1 MSGSGGTSPYAWLPR
16 GAREWS
22 PPYGGL
28 PGTWP
33 RFTAAYALLVLL
45 RITGEVPV
53 PWLLGAAAVVGAAS
67 VAGYSLRRRGFR
79 PRGGSWVVAG
89 PDAASLV
96 VPGGA
101 AWAAV
106 RTTVAGGGRV
116 LGGAEAAA
124 ALRGAAALLRAAD
137 RDAALLTAVVSGP
150 ERDGGAQYVVY
161 DEASAFVLRAG
172 GPGASRAG
180 RPGGK
185 PDRGTGA
192 RQRALLADVAGE
204 LGAEVPPGDGSGGTG
219 GVNGAGSPGGVS
231 GAGGPGD
238 VPDELTPAGRA
249 AASLAATAAAAAGTP
264 LPGTDPDV
272 RPLPWPPHRAAAA
285 TADSALRLLTF
296 AVPVAL
302 WLAWLAGAWS

>member
-1 MSGSGGTSPYAWLPR
+1 MSASGGTSPYAWLPR

-45 RITGEVPV
+45 RITGDVPV

-67 VAGYSLRRRGFR
+67 VAGYWLRRRGFR
-79 PRGGSWVVAG
+79 PRGGSWVVAERG
-89 PDAASLV
+89 AVSLV

-101 AWAAV
+101 AGAAV

-137 RDAALLTAVVSGP
+137 RDAALPAAVAPGP
-150 ERDGGAQYVVY
+150 ERDGGALYAVY

-172 GPGASRAG
+172 APGAARAG

-185 PDRGTGA
+185 PDRGTHA
-192 RQRALLADVAGE
+192 RQRALLLDVARE
-204 LGAEVPPGDGSGGTG
+204 LGAEVPPGDVPGGAA
-219 GVNGAGSPGGVS
+219 GVNGAAGVD
-231 GAGGPGD
+231 GAGGPRD
-238 VPDELTPAGRA
+238 VPDEQTPAGRA

-264 LPGTDPDV
+264 LPGTDPGV

-285 TADSALRLLTF
+285 TADGALRLLTF

-302 WLAWLAGAWS
+302 WAAWLAGAWS

>member
-45 RITGEVPV
+45 RITRDVPV

-67 VAGYSLRRRGFR
+67 VAGYWLRRRGFR

-89 PDAASLV
+89 AGAVSLV

-101 AWAAV
+101 AGAAV

-116 LGGAEAAA
+116 VGGAEAAA
-124 ALRGAAALLRAAD
+124 ALRGAVALLRAAD
-137 RDAALLTAVVSGP
+137 RDAALLTAVTSGP
-150 ERDGGAQYVVY
+150 ERDGGAEYVVY

-172 GPGASRAG
+172 APGAPRAG
-180 RPGGK
+180 RPGGR

-192 RQRALLADVAGE
+192 RQRALLTDVAGE
-204 LGAEVPPGDGSGGTG
+204 LGAEVPPGAGSGSPA
-219 GVNGAGSPGGVS
+219 GAGGAN

-238 VPDELTPAGRA
+238 VPDELAPAGRA
-249 AASLAATAAAAAGTP
+249 AAALAATAAAAAGTP

-272 RPLPWPPHRAAAA
+272 RALPWPPHRAAAA